1 MKTIRNSC
9 RRCIDFPYGLL
20 WGNPQAFAAHG
31 CCLVFQ
37 TRPMIVGKCRKSRIK
52 ISHGRG
58 GEYKRFVGIV
68 GLARWKQYL
77 TSDPFVGI

>member
-9 RRCIDFPYGLL
+9 RHCIDFPYGLQ
-20 WGNPQAFAAHG
+20 WGNPHRFNYHG
-31 CCLVFQ
+31 VCLEFKK
-37 TRPMIVGKCRKSRIK
+37 RSMIVGKCRRSRIK